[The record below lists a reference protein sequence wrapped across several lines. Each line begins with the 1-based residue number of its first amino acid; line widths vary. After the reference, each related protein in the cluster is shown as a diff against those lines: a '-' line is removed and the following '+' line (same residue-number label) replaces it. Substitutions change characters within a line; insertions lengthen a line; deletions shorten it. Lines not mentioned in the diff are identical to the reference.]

1 MASRQDKGRTRYSTI
16 DTAIKL
22 IGSFPPPRGGRTV
35 ETMDK
40 FTASDLKNAIVNEAT
55 PKNRVISE
63 RLSFVLD
70 VIFASTKE
78 LPDLLSAT
86 ADYLTVPLATI
97 PPYVRDI
104 SPAFKRD
111 GLSETSLV
119 ELYNNTTKSWN
130 WILPGFGSTPSP
142 NPSASLATAE
152 RLTSEKQVTLF
163 C

>member
-1 MASRQDKGRTRYSTI
+1 MAPRRDKGRTKYSTI

-22 IGSFPPPRGGRTV
+22 IGSFSPPRGGRTV
-35 ETMDK
+35 EMMDK

-55 PKNRVISE
+55 PKNHAISE

-86 ADYLTVPLATI
+86 ADYLTIPLATI
-97 PPYVRDI
+97 PLCVRDI

-119 ELYNNTTKSWN
+119 KLYNSTTKSWN

-152 RLTSEKQVTLF
+152 KLTSEKQVTLF